1 MQFDTKV
8 LLSAQQL
15 QSLRNAQTITSE
27 EYAYIAG
34 DLVVAENVKS
44 GEKRVLGYK
53 AAVLAEGN
61 KRVLKG

>member
-15 QSLRNAQTITSE
+15 QLLRNAQTITNE

-53 AAVLAEGN
+53 VVILSEGN

>member
-15 QSLRNAQTITSE
+15 QLLRNAQTITSE
-27 EYAYIAG
+27 EYAYVAG